1 MSEAMEN
8 ITAVHE
14 AHKREIAHLHSSANQ
29 QCDHINISPYPFPRL
44 HSLQPNGRLIVYS
57 TPFRRG
63 TVRLGNCRSSFL
75 TWRETNTPN

>member
-29 QCDHINISPYPFPRL
+29 QCDDINISPVAIP
-44 HSLQPNGRLIVYS
+44 
-57 TPFRRG
+57 
-63 TVRLGNCRSSFL
+63 
-75 TWRETNTPN
+75 